1 MIKNL
6 TFLQAT
12 VRWDKYVRTIF
23 MQICRDLFAELYA
36 KLKNTDILYLQEHSL
51 FAHAINLKLNN
62 KLITILSEDK
72 ILSPFSLTLPK
83 SFFSHVS
90 SLTFKKGKDLSIIIY
105 AQNNLNTYELK
116 LQDCVDLKLSINL
129 QKNFNDVFLKLFFL
143 FLNKNKCQNSLF
155 ELIFIKKDTFC
166 LEKYTKL
173 KLCALTINQDRL
185 AFSNALCDFLGL
197 GPGLTPSGDDFILG
211 WLFILRLYNVK
222 HLPYISNVIA
232 DNLSLTND
240 ISAAMLKNALSG
252 RFNLNLIK
260 TAELLKKINPACFEE
275 SISGIFK
282 LENYGHSSWQDC
294 LLGVFTALHSVRN

>member
-1 MIKNL
+1 MCDHTRFIAKIK
-6 TFLQAT
+6 TYT
-12 VRWDKYVRTIF
+12 KIF
-23 MQICRDLFAELYA
+23 TDEKPIPKNYR
-36 KLKNTDILYLQEHSL
+36 LK
-51 FAHAINLKLNN
+51 
-62 KLITILSEDK
+62 
-72 ILSPFSLTLPK
+72 
-83 SFFSHVS
+83 
-90 SLTFKKGKDLSIIIY
+90 
-105 AQNNLNTYELK
+105 
-116 LQDCVDLKLSINL
+116 
-129 QKNFNDVFLKLFFL
+129 
-143 FLNKNKCQNSLF
+143 
-155 ELIFIKKDTFC
+155 
-166 LEKYTKL
+166 KYTKL